1 MNNFLQWIDL
11 KEEDISINWL
21 NNFPEEVE
29 NIEEMSRPSFRWEYS
44 DVPHN
49 AAVVVD
55 ALLKY
60 ASKPT
65 FQDGRPNW
73 MHNNY
78 IYWAKN
84 RKLLEKLIIEKFNT
98 PGPRKARPTPE
109 DSTLAGL
116 RTTLKYIG
124 ASIMQGSHG
133 GGGNRRDH
141 NYAVSQKIKEPS
153 IALDAGFPD
162 AKPLPG
168 KNIYKNPNAWA
179 DVSQK
184 IRQASQILNNPN
196 FSLSKEDIRMWKM
209 YRDYLM
215 HFKNEFKTKGSAPDF
230 NSWSQHMSKLHA

>member
-1 MNNFLQWIDL
+1 MRRPKGIKTKSKVKISLFDNKDKKEKEVVQLAFEEIGGKTIRGIRNDL
-11 KEEDISINWL
+11 PYPFEISKEDL
-21 NNFPEEVE
+21 
-29 NIEEMSRPSFRWEYS
+29 
-44 DVPHN
+44 D
-49 AAVVVD
+49 
-55 ALLKY
+55 K
-60 ASKPT
+60 
-65 FQDGRPNW
+65 
-73 MHNNY
+73 
-78 IYWAKN
+78 
-84 RKLLEKLIIEKFNT
+84 II
-98 PGPRKARPTPE
+98 
-109 DSTLAGL
+109 
-116 RTTLKYIG
+116 
-124 ASIMQGSHG
+124 
-133 GGGNRRDH
+133 
-141 NYAVSQKIKEPS
+141 VSQKIKEPS